1 MASKKI
7 KTQGTPSGQ
16 GLFNEPGLLA
26 RLIEDNVRLILEQ
39 ELERHLGAQPY
50 QRTPQRQGYR
60 NGTKPRSMKTAVG
73 ELKFQVPQT
82 RDGCFHPSVFERYQ
96 RSDKALVAALQEMVI
111 QGVSTRKVAAV
122 LEEMAGF
129 ELSATTVSRACAN
142 MEEEIERF
150 RQRRLDEYEWP
161 YLVIDARYEKVR
173 QGGKVISQAVLV
185 AAAINDQGR
194 RQIVGWA
201 VGDSESEAVWSELFS
216 GLKRR
221 GLAGVELVVS
231 DAHSGIRAAWARHFQ
246 GAAWQRCRVH
256 LMRELLAKANW
267 RDYHELAR
275 DLQAIY
281 VGPSVAQCRRV
292 AGEVAEK
299 WRPRAPKMVAALEA
313 GLEDTL
319 TVQELAPEMRR
330 RLKSTNMLERLMRTL
345 KQRTRVVLIFPSVAS
360 LDRLIGAL
368 LLEKQE
374 DWLAEPTRYLVLD
387 RQGKF

>member
-1 MASKKI
+1 MASKPS
-7 KTQGTPSGQ
+7 KTQSAPSGQ
-16 GLFNEPGLLA
+16 GLFNEPGLLG

-39 ELERHLGAQPY
+39 ELARHLGAQSY
-50 QRTPQRQGYR
+50 QRTKERQGYR
-60 NGTKPRSMKTAVG
+60 NGVKPRSMHTAVG
-73 ELKFQVPQT
+73 KLTLQVPQT
-82 RDGCFHPSVFERYQ
+82 RDGSFHPSVFERYQ
-96 RSDKALVAALQEMVI
+96 RSDKALVAAMQEMVI

-129 ELSATTVSRACAN
+129 ELSATTVSRACVT

-150 RQRRLDEYEWP
+150 RQRRLDECEWP
-161 YLVIDARYEKVR
+161 YLIIDARYEKVR
-173 QGGKVISQAVLV
+173 QGGRVISQAVLV

-194 RQIVGWA
+194 REIVGWA
-201 VGDSESEAVWSELFS
+201 VGDSESEATWSGLFTA
-216 GLKRR
+216 LKRR

-231 DAHSGIRAAWARHFQ
+231 DAHGGIRAALARHFQ

-256 LMRELLAKANW
+256 LMRELLAKVNW
-267 RDYHELAR
+267 RDYYELAA
-275 DLQAIY
+275 DLKAIY
-281 VGPSVAQCRRV
+281 VGPSAAQCRRV

-299 WRPRAPKMVAALEA
+299 WLQRAPKMVAALEA

-330 RLKSTNMLERLMRTL
+330 RLKSTNLLERLMRTL
-345 KQRTRVVLIFPSVAS
+345 KQRTKVVLIFPSVAS

-374 DWLAEPTRYLVLD
+374 DWLAEPNRYLVLE
-387 RQGKF
+387 RQG